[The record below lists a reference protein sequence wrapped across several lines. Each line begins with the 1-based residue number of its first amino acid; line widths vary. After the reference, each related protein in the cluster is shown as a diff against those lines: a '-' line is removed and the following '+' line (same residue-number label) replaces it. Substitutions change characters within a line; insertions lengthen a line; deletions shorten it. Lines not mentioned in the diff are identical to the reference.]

1 MSARRLLFFALI
13 VAAPVA
19 AHAAADIATG
29 QTLAFDRSKG
39 NCLACHAMAG
49 GDVPSNVGPE
59 LSGIKAR
66 FPDRTELVAILQNEE
81 ARNPLTIMPA
91 FGRNLILDHDE
102 IEKIVDY
109 LYTL

>member
-1 MSARRLLFFALI
+1 MSARHLLALLI
-13 VAAPVA
+13 AVAPLAARAEDNVAA
-19 AHAAADIATG
+19 G
-29 QTLAFDRSKG
+29 QALAFDRSKG

-59 LSGIKAR
+59 LSGIKER
-66 FPDRTELVAILQNEE
+66 FPDRNDLVAILDNEQ
-81 ARNPLTIMPA
+81 ARNPLTIMPL